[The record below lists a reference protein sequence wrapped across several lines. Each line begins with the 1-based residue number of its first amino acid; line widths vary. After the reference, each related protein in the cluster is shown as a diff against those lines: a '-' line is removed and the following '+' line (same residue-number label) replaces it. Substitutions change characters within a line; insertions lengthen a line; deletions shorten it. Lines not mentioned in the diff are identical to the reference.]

1 VTRFYGHRAVLKNVS
16 FRWPEGQTHV
26 LLGQSG
32 SGKTTVLRTLM
43 GLLTPTEGEVRIG
56 KRLLGE
62 VSREE
67 WLRSI
72 GYIPQQGG
80 LFPHL
85 TARNNVLLV
94 AEARGW
100 NRQQIEQRWEELF
113 PVIQLSRDLMN
124 RYPKELSGGEIQRV
138 AIFRALFLNPQL
150 LVLDEP
156 LSALDPI
163 VRSNLQTELKNLF
176 NGLKKTVVIVTHD
189 LAEAAYFGH
198 SINILRGGELLQ
210 SGSFEELSTHPAHP
224 YVEEFVRSQR
234 SIEIEGLHG

>member
-1 VTRFYGHRAVLKNVS
+1 
-16 FRWPEGQTHV
+16 
-26 LLGQSG
+26 
-32 SGKTTVLRTLM
+32 M